1 MRFFKTSVS
10 VMLAIAMLA
19 STGLIATAREVVFGD
34 ANGDGKVTSRDSLVV
49 RQHIAE
55 YDVRVPDMQAADYD
69 QDGSITAAD
78 AMLIRQTVARIINE
92 KAGDAKNPTLPADYA
107 QEENAAISVNQV
119 GYSTDAQK
127 VAKISRSTFTKET
140 FTYYVYDVENQ
151 EAVYSNECDTFR
163 PDSNSGNE
171 TVYVADF
178 DFSPVKT
185 AGSYVIW
192 GPEGYSYEFV
202 IEENPYQEL
211 EDAMVTALYY
221 NRCGTALDESIVGE
235 GYVHDICHTG
245 DNPVTLVNKL
255 DRSEVTYKADG
266 TTVSYTT
273 RYWVESGQAKASDF
287 AGGLHDA
294 GDYGRYTTPAN
305 QVVADLLYAYEMY
318 PEALTV
324 DVVTD
329 NAGEKLSD
337 ALDEA
342 RYEAEWILKMQ
353 NPETG
358 GVYFRLCTQAFAGWT
373 EAPDEDASFDTNG
386 LYATHET
393 LKSTAGACGVYAA
406 CYRMFKTIDPDFSQ
420 RCLEAA
426 KKAYA
431 WVEEHKDD
439 PGAHHIFG
447 ESSWRDKETPAFTA
461 GTYGSTNAWSDMW
474 WAACEMFRATGE
486 QKYHDAIQTMYA
498 EQKDKLSL
506 VSITA
511 YDIGGAGTLAY
522 LMADNTDATL
532 RANLMADLVA
542 AADSIKK
549 ISDREKYDVVIGAGG
564 WYWGSNQLIGN
575 ALKACLAA
583 DYLNG
588 TNTYENVIRDNLS
601 FVLGRNVLSQSFVT
615 EFGEKTPYYVH
626 HGPMIAA
633 REEGYDPIPGWIVG
647 GMINT
652 GGTYEDIPNNWDEN
666 EVCVYW
672 NSSWIFVLAYIVAAD
687 LN

>member
-1 MRFFKTSVS
+1 MKKWRALAC

-55 YDVRVPDMQAADYD
+55 YDVRVPDMQAADYN

-163 PDSNSGNE
+163 PDSNAGSE

-221 NRCGTALDESIVGE
+221 NRCGEALDVNIVGE
-235 GYVHDICHTG
+235 GYAHDICHTG
-245 DNPVTLVNKL
+245 DNPVTLINKL
-255 DRSEVTYKADG
+255 DRTEVTYKEDG
-266 TTVSYTT
+266 VTVATRT
-273 RYWVESGQAKASDF
+273 RYWVESGKAEASDF

-294 GDYGRYTTPAN
+294 GDYGRYTTAAN

-329 NAGEKLSD
+329 NAGEELSD

-373 EAPDEDASFDTNG
+373 EAPDEDSSFENNG

-406 CYRMFKTIDPDFSQ
+406 CYRMFKTIDPDFSE

-431 WVEEHKDD
+431 WIEEHANDE
-439 PGAHHIFG
+439 GAHHIFG
-447 ESSWRDKETPAFTA
+447 GSSWTDVETPSFTA

-532 RANLMADLVA
+532 CANLLADIVA
-542 AADSIKK
+542 AADNTKK
-549 ISDREKYDVVIGAGG
+549 TTEREKYNVSIGAGG
-564 WYWGSNQLIGN
+564 WNWGSNAIITN
-575 ALKACLAA
+575 KLKSCIMA
-583 DYLNG
+583 DYFTG
-588 TNTYENVIRDNLS
+588 TDTYEDVIRDNMS
-601 FVLGRNVLSQSFVT
+601 FILGRNVLSQSFVT
-615 EFGEKTPYYVH
+615 GFGEQSPQNPH
-626 HGPMIAA
+626 HRPMMRAKSL
-633 REEGYDPIPGWIVG
+633 GYDPIPGWVVG
-647 GMINT
+647 GMSGS
-652 GGTYEDIPNNWDEN
+652 GGSYEDVNDAYDYN

-672 NSSWIFVLAYIVAAD
+672 NTSPIFATAYIVSSD